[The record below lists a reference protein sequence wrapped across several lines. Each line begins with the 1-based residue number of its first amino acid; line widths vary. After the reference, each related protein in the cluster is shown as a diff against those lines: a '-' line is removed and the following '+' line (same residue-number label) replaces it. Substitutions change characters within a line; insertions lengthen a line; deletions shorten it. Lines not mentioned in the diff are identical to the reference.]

1 MWTRFHLLVPMGFL
15 LTILVLSMTG
25 CGKGY
30 QKYVPASSTARQ
42 ALETALAAWK
52 EGNKLERI
60 DDFSPPIQVLD
71 SRWLKGRVL
80 RDYEIL
86 GEVHQEGPRCF
97 TVQMVLDGP
106 RQEQKV
112 RYYVFGIE
120 PLWIFRQ
127 EDYDMLNHWDCGD
140 PEIKP
145 ARSVLVH

>member
-1 MWTRFHLLVPMGFL
+1 MWTRFRLPVSACLL
-15 LTILVLSMTG
+15 LTILLLTVSG

-30 QKYVPASSTARQ
+30 QKYVPASSIARQ
-42 ALETALAAWK
+42 ALDTALTAWK
-52 EGNKLERI
+52 EGQKLERI
-60 DDFSPPIQVLD
+60 DDFSPPLQVLD

-80 RDYEIL
+80 HDYEIL

-106 RQEQKV
+106 LQEQKV

-127 EDYDMLNHWDCGD
+127 EDYDMLNHWDCPD
-140 PEIKP
+140 PEVKP
-145 ARSVLVH
+145 VRSAVVH

>member
-1 MWTRFHLLVPMGFL
+1 MRTELRLSFSPGFL
-15 LTILVLSMTG
+15 LAILLLTTVG
-25 CGKGY
+25 CGRGF
-30 QKYVPASSTARQ
+30 QKYVPASNSARQ
-42 ALETALAAWK
+42 ALDTALAAWK
-52 EGNKLERI
+52 EGLKLERI
-60 DDFSPPIQVLD
+60 DDFSPPMKVLD
-71 SRWLKGRVL
+71 SRWLKGRAL

-97 TVQMVLDGP
+97 TVQMVLDSP